1 MKHLMQN
8 VLSKLSNRSLIAETL
23 QVARNTAQNA
33 IGDQLINLTVPGM
46 ESDAVQIVKWLLFHL
61 RS

>member
-8 VLSKLSNRSLIAETL
+8 VLSKLSNRSLNAETL